1 MMETMRARNGSTQP
15 NFGYAPN
22 VNPYDAGIQFSDP
35 WARTATTSGQML
47 ASTMAQDN
55 SGVPSLSRPVRHD
68 SMYPSNYNASSYGAQ
83 NTSSPQ
89 THAGYGMSGYS
100 QSYDPN
106 ANRNMYNL
114 HSQEQDRR
122 LSQPSAAAAY
132 PPTTTT
138 PTASTFMS
146 SPVEMRQRQG
156 SFADYPRHTAASYTS
171 AGRESYNDTLDSA
184 RGMVAMSQAPRHS
197 LSALT
202 SAPRTASTA
211 STGSYYPASTSSSIS
226 SASSYPYFGSMDSS
240 STELSSTDGMFDSAR
255 PSLPRPAGMIASNM
269 LPHHQSGQA
278 TMMST
283 FSSRVSSST
292 QKKHKCKICDKR
304 FTRPSSLQTHM
315 YSHTGEKPFAC
326 DVEGC
331 GRQFSVVSNLR
342 RHRKVH
348 KGLSDSHHSDNG
360 CGVHA

>member
-1 MMETMRARNGSTQP
+1 METMRARNGSTQ
-15 NFGYAPN
+15 FGYSAPF
-22 VNPYDAGIQFSDP
+22 DGIQFSDP
-35 WARTATTSGQML
+35 WARANPTTSSQML
-47 ASTMAQDN
+47 ASTLAQDT
-55 SGVPSLSRPVRHD
+55 SGMPSMSRPMRQD
-68 SMYPSNYNASSYGAQ
+68 SMYQGSFNTAGSYAGQSAG
-83 NTSSPQ
+83 SPQ
-89 THAGYGMSGYS
+89 GNGAYGMGGYS
-100 QSYDPN
+100 QSYDQS
-106 ANRNMYNL
+106 ANRNLYSLQSPVHNT
-114 HSQEQDRR
+114 DRR
-122 LSQPSAAAAY
+122 LSQPSHHY
-132 PPTTTT
+132 PQTSVAP
-138 PTASTFMS
+138 PQPSSFNMG
-146 SPVEMRQRQG
+146 SPVEMRQRQN
-156 SFADYPRHTAASYTS
+156 SLVDYPRTQSNTGSFTAT
-171 AGRESYNDTLDSA
+171 GRDHYDTLDSA

-197 LSALT
+197 MSAMT

-211 STGSYYPASTSSSIS
+211 STASYYPASTSSSIS

-255 PSLPRPAGMIASNM
+255 PSLPRPAGMISSNM
-269 LPHHQSGQA
+269 LPHQSGQA

-348 KGLSDSHHSDNG
+348 KGLTENQDNG
-360 CGVHA
+360 CSATA